1 MKKIL
6 SLVVVLIAIG
16 QVYATGTESHSPV
29 GISVIQ
35 KGAVV
40 KLFYRG
46 EQSGKV
52 KVTIYNEKG
61 AVVYKEVLENTEQF
75 MRPYNFSPLPSGDY
89 VIELRDEQ
97 ATRTQKISHNTKVNR
112 QLLAHLR
119 RTNPGENKYILAV
132 PNEGKDEL
140 TVRIYGQDHTLLY
153 QETEAI
159 EGDFAKLYNLDKVK
173 GDHVFEVADKSGRV
187 NRLSKPS
194 H

>member
-1 MKKIL
+1 
-6 SLVVVLIAIG
+6 
-16 QVYATGTESHSPV
+16 

-61 AVVYKEVLENTEQF
+61 AVVYKEVLEHTDQF
-75 MRPYNFSPLPSGDY
+75 MRPYNLSPLPAGDY

-97 ATRTQKISHNTKVNR
+97 ATRTQKITHSGKANR
-112 QLLAHLR
+112 KLLAHLR
-119 RTNPGENKYILAV
+119 RMNPDENKYMLAV
-132 PNEGKDEL
+132 PNQGKDEL
-140 TVRIYGQDHTLLY
+140 TVKIYGQDNTLLY
-153 QETEAI
+153 EETEI
-159 EGDFAKLYNLDKVK
+159 VDGNFAKLYNLNKVK

-187 NRLSKPS
+187 NRLSQPS